1 MATIASTLP
10 LTARPTEILL
20 SLSPVPDA
28 VRVARHALQ
37 ERGVSAELDH
47 TVSLLAS
54 ELVGNAV
61 RHADQDPGQKIVF
74 FARVRDDHVHVEV
87 ADHGSGFDPDVRHTT
102 SGFGLRLV
110 DKLATRWGV
119 EHSGKG
125 CRVWFEVDRRRRRFA
140 RDDPPSQG

>member
-1 MATIASTLP
+1 MACTASTVA
-10 LTARPTEILL
+10 LTAPSTEILL

-37 ERGVSAELDH
+37 ERGLTAELDH

-61 RHADQDPGQKIVF
+61 RHADQGPDQKIVF
-74 FARVRDDHVHVEV
+74 FARVSEDHVHVEV
-87 ADHGSGFDPDVRHTT
+87 ADHGVGFDPEVRHSTA
-102 SGFGLRLV
+102 GFGLRLV

-125 CRVWFEVDRRRRRFA
+125 CRVWFDVDRRRRRFA
-140 RDDPPSQG
+140 RD